1 MTEKLQ
7 SYEPATGALLWEGL
21 PGDVDAEVER
31 AASAWPLWAAQP
43 VTNRMETLRRFANAV
58 RAKEEALS
66 DLIAR
71 ETGKPLW
78 EARMEVSSVIGRV
91 DMHIS
96 TYSER
101 TGQKRMDGAMNS
113 RQSVRHKPHGVIAVI
128 GPYNF
133 PADVPAGQIIPAL
146 IAGNSVVFK
155 PSEKTPATGALLMAL
170 FQDAGVPRDVIRF
183 LPGGPETGKQ
193 LVKHEGI
200 NGVLFTGS
208 ARTGITINR
217 MLGAYPEK
225 IVALEMGG
233 NNPLVVWDTPDLA
246 TAAFIIVQSAYGTS
260 GQRCTAARRLIVKDS
275 LANGIVAELRKL
287 IARLIVDHPH
297 ADPAPFMGPV
307 IDNETADG
315 LSESFM
321 ALMGMGGRPLVHL
334 KRPQEDRPFLSP
346 ALIDMTSV
354 DERPD
359 IELFGPILQLIR
371 VDSFDSAIREANAT
385 RYGLSAALIGGSP
398 EQYDQFWR
406 QVRAG
411 IINWNGPTFG
421 IGGAAPFGGV
431 GVSGNH
437 HPAGGYAADF
447 CAYPVTSSEAEQP
460 RATIGIGLTPVD
472 TSSMGD

>member
-7 SYEPATGALLWEGL
+7 SFEPATGALLWEGL
-21 PGDVDAEVER
+21 QGNIEEEMAR

-43 VTNRMETLRRFANAV
+43 VTTRMETLRRFANAV
-58 RAKEEALS
+58 RAKEEVLS

-78 EARMEVSSVIGRV
+78 DARMEVSSLIARV
-91 DMHIS
+91 DMHIAA
-96 TYSER
+96 YSER

-113 RQSVRHKPHGVIAVI
+113 RQSVRHKPHGVMAVI

-133 PADVPAGQIIPAL
+133 PADVPAGQIVPAL
-146 IAGNSVVFK
+146 VAGNSVVFK
-155 PSEKTPATGALLMAL
+155 PSEKTPATGALLVDL
-170 FQDAGVPRDVIRF
+170 FHDAGVPRDAVR
-183 LPGGPETGKQ
+183 LLVGGPETGKA
-193 LVKHEGI
+193 LVKHELV

-208 ARTGITINR
+208 ARTGIAINR
-217 MLGAYPEK
+217 ALAAYPEK

-233 NNPLVVWDTPDLA
+233 NNPLVLWDTPDLA
-246 TAAFIIVQSAYGTS
+246 AAAIIIAQSAYGTA
-260 GQRCTAARRLIVKDS
+260 GQRCTAARRLIVRDN
-275 LANGIVAELRKL
+275 LANGIVTELRKL
-287 IARLIVDHPH
+287 LPRLIVDHPH

-315 LSESFM
+315 LSESFL

-334 KRPQEDRPFLSP
+334 KRPHEDKPFLSP
-346 ALIDMTSV
+346 ALIDMTPV
-354 DERPD
+354 GERPD
-359 IELFGPILQLIR
+359 IELFGPILQMVR
-371 VDSFDSAIREANAT
+371 VDSFDAAIREANAT

-406 QVRAG
+406 HVRTG

-421 IGGAAPFGGV
+421 IGGSAPFGGV

-437 HPAGGYAADF
+437 RPAGGHAADF

-460 RATIGIGLTPVD
+460 RATIGIGLAPVD
-472 TSSMGD
+472 TSNMGD